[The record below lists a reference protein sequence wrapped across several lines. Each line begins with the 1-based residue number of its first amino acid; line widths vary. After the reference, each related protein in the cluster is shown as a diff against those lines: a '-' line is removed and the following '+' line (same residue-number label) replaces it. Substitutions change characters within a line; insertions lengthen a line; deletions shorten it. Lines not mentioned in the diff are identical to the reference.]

1 LAWSI
6 RAVSVARPKN
16 LILAG
21 LTALSILGD
30 PGAADARGKPRDCK
44 PNGQPVAI
52 GGQGAIE
59 VTEAVEYEGESRIL
73 AADKAV
79 KPSKLHLISPSG
91 TAFDL
96 PNPPWTMEP
105 TRWLSRGRAVY
116 AVGTG
121 RSQTQG
127 KTDVVLV
134 RWGTD
139 SRPRLTKITTLDSIA
154 SPPRAALVG
163 EFMAVMWAEAGAGG
177 KITMRA
183 SFIDIE
189 ELKVGEPKDLGT
201 YAKDG
206 FTDIGAAGKGFV
218 ALWGSDKG
226 LMRAAF
232 DVRGKATA
240 AAAVLERKDGSAVR
254 SAITCGDRLWLT
266 HDGKEGKLSVSTS
279 DAAAPVQEVASLS
292 SSGNEPASLIC
303 ADDNVIVAHRTI
315 NAKANNVVFWISTIE
330 PTGKVRERRV
340 KDMAG
345 TAETIRMPLLAA
357 TSTGEA
363 RSAFWVEGGGA
374 DAKLW
379 SRAIVCE

>member
-1 LAWSI
+1 LASRI
-6 RAVSVARPKN
+6 RAVSFARPKN
-16 LILAG
+16 IIFAG
-21 LTALSILGD
+21 LAAVSLIGD
-30 PGAADARGKPRDCK
+30 PGAAAARGKPRDCK

-59 VTEAVEYEGESRIL
+59 VAEAVEYEGQNRIL

-79 KPSKLHLISPSG
+79 KPSKLHVISPSG
-91 TAFDL
+91 EAFDL

-105 TRWLSRGRAVY
+105 TRWLSRGHAVY

-139 SRPRLTKITTLDSIA
+139 SRPRLTKIATPESLA

-163 EFMAVMWAEAGAGG
+163 EFMAVMWAEAGEGG
-177 KITMRA
+177 KLVARA

-189 ELKVGEPKDLGT
+189 ELKVGEPKDLGA
-201 YAKDG
+201 YSKGA
-206 FTDIGAAGKGFV
+206 FTDIGTLGKGFV

-240 AAAVLERKDGSAVR
+240 PAAVLEREGSAAIR
-254 SAITCGDRLWLT
+254 SAITCGEQLWVT
-266 HDGKEGKLSVSTS
+266 HDGKDGKLAVSTS
-279 DAAAPVQEVASLS
+279 ASGAPLQQVALLDS
-292 SSGNEPASLIC
+292 SDNERAPLIC
-303 ADDNVIVAHRTI
+303 ADDNVIAAHRTI

-330 PTGKVRERRV
+330 PSGKVRERRV

-345 TAETIRMPLLAA
+345 TADTIRMPLLAA
-357 TSTGEA
+357 TATGDA

-379 SRAIVCE
+379 SREIVCE